1 VELAD
6 ANTALAVARDEGAA
20 AGRELAR
27 VRAKLRE
34 LEAEAEA
41 GEKGKQASALARCR
55 ELLHDRVGIT

>member
-1 VELAD
+1 
-6 ANTALAVARDEGAA
+6 
-20 AGRELAR
+20 